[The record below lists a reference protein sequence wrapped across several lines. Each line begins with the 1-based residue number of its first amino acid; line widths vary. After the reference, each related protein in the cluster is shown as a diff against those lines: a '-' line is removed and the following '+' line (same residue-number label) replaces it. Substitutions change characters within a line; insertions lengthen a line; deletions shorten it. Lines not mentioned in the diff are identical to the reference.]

1 MVFMGK
7 KIAQFVSRDEV
18 FPIRYKADGTAH
30 ISMNFFY
37 SNPDF
42 LKFLYV
48 MSKYYPAMSVILRL
62 TFPPVWVAWE
72 IWQRKAKKS
81 APTDPNEDIV
91 VDTKITRLIRAIAT
105 AVGND
110 RVPEENAIR
119 SMALTLA
126 LIRAMEDG
134 TLHELH
140 SKASRVYA
148 MAEVYHK
155 YLRGEVGDDELIANL
170 GSIQLSVLARAPPP
184 PPSPSQSIEQT
195 TGVVG
200 GSNEKREAKHP
211 GEDGVFAK
219 LFASLMFSTVMTK
232 RSEDS

>member
-1 MVFMGK
+1 MGK
-7 KIAQFVSRDEV
+7 KFAQFVSRDEV

-48 MSKYYPAMSVILRL
+48 TAKYFPAMSVILRL

-72 IWQRKAKKS
+72 IWMRKSKRT
-81 APTDPNEDIV
+81 APVDPNEDV
-91 VDTKITRLIRAIAT
+91 AVDPRITRLIRAIAT

-110 RVPEENAIR
+110 KIPEEVAIR
-119 SMALTLA
+119 TMALTMA

-134 TLHELH
+134 TFHEI
-140 SKASRVYA
+140 SEKAGKVYA
-148 MAEVYHK
+148 MADVYYK
-155 YLRGEVGDDELIANL
+155 YLRGEIGDEELIANL

-184 PPSPSQSIEQT
+184 PPSPSQSAGNNERR
-195 TGVVG
+195 
-200 GSNEKREAKHP
+200 GSNQP
-211 GEDGVFAK
+211 GEDGVFAR
-219 LFASLMFSTVMTK
+219 LFASLMFSAVMPK
-232 RSEDS
+232 RGEDH

>member
-1 MVFMGK
+1 MGK

-48 MSKYYPAMSVILRL
+48 TAKYFPAMSVILRL

-72 IWQRKAKKS
+72 IWMRKSKRT
-81 APTDPNEDIV
+81 APTEPNEDIA
-91 VDTKITRLIRAIAT
+91 VDHRIARLIRAIAT
-105 AVGND
+105 AVSND
-110 RVPEENAIR
+110 KIPEDVAIR
-119 SMALTLA
+119 TMALIMA

-140 SKASRVYA
+140 SKVGKVYA
-148 MAEVYHK
+148 MAEIYHK
-155 YLRGEVGDDELIANL
+155 YLKGEIGDEELIANL

-184 PPSPSQSIEQT
+184 PPSQSA
-195 TGVVG
+195 GN
-200 GSNEKREAKHP
+200 NEKRESNQP

-232 RSEDS
+232 RAEDH

>member
-1 MVFMGK
+1 MGK

-72 IWQRKAKKS
+72 IWQRKAKRS
-81 APTDPNEDIV
+81 APIEPNEDVATDIR
-91 VDTKITRLIRAIAT
+91 IARLIRAIAT

-110 RVPEENAIR
+110 KIPEEIAVR
-119 SMALTLA
+119 TMALTMA

-134 TLHELH
+134 TFHEI
-140 SKASRVYA
+140 SEKAGRVHA

-155 YLRGEVGDDELIANL
+155 YLRGEIGDEELIANL

-184 PPSPSQSIEQT
+184 PPPPSQTTEP

-200 GSNEKREAKHP
+200 GGNEKREANHP
-211 GEDGVFAK
+211 GEDGVFARII
-219 LFASLMFSTVMTK
+219 ANLMFSAVMP
-232 RSEDS
+232 RRGEDH